1 MVPLVLI
8 KRNRILAKLKKAG
21 SVSPQA
27 AVTLEQADVAKS
39 DRNYP
44 GLVAMMLREGVIVA
58 GEEAGNR
65 FFLG

>member
-27 AVTLEQADVAKS
+27 AVTLE
-39 DRNYP
+39 
-44 GLVAMMLREGVIVA
+44 
-58 GEEAGNR
+58 
-65 FFLG
+65 